1 MLRWGNDDLQ
11 WVCPAIFRGR
21 GDRKDG
27 SVAQAFSP
35 VIFGLVAF
43 SLAASVAGV
52 GMAIRLA
59 QRVGMLDVPNERS
72 SHSLPTPRMGGV
84 PMVAAAALAFGGWV
98 FLAAGEANVQ
108 GELPYTFLFALAMFL
123 LGFYDDLRDLSPLF
137 RFLVQFV
144 SALLLLIFLA
154 SLLPDVSLWKWVLPK
169 WAWVVPGAFWVVWML
184 NLYNFMD
191 GIDGL
196 AGGEAAVASSFF
208 FLVFAYYGQS
218 GWAVANL
225 VVAAASMGFLVHNWP
240 PARIFMGDAGSAF
253 LGAFYGMQSVVAALS
268 TPVPFPVL
276 VLPFANFILDTTF
289 TLFRRLIR
297 REKWYQA
304 HRSHF
309 YQRMTDLGMTH
320 GKVTSIELL
329 VVVASCVAAAAC
341 IPAGPA
347 VRIALVVSVTAG
359 IACGGLWVRG
369 KEPQN
374 RDVPRTPPNQGHSLQ

>member
-1 MLRWGNDDLQ
+1 MVQ
-11 WVCPAIFRGR
+11 V
-21 GDRKDG
+21 
-27 SVAQAFSP
+27 
-35 VIFGLVAF
+35 FGPITFGFAAL
-43 SLAASVAGV
+43 SLAISTAGV
-52 GMAIRLA
+52 WGSIRIA
-59 QRVGMLDVPNERS
+59 ERVGVMDVPNERS

-84 PMVAAAALAFGGWV
+84 PMVAAAALAFGGWA
-98 FLAAGEANVQ
+98 FLAAGGAVVQ
-108 GELPYTFLFALAMFL
+108 RELPYTFLFALAMFL
-123 LGFYDDLRDLSPLF
+123 LGFFDDLRNLSPLF

-144 SALLLLIFLA
+144 SAFSLLAFLA
-154 SLLPDVSLWKWVLPK
+154 PHLPGVSLWKWVFPQ
-169 WAWVVPGAFWVVWML
+169 WAWIIPGAFWIVWML

-208 FLVFAYYGQS
+208 FLVFAWYGQS

-240 PARIFMGDAGSAF
+240 PARIFMGDGGSAF

-268 TPVPFPVL
+268 TPVPFLVL

-289 TLFRRLIR
+289 TLFRRMLGG
-297 REKWYQA
+297 EKWYHA
-304 HRSHF
+304 HRSHV

-320 GKVTSIELL
+320 RKVTSIELL

-347 VRIALVVSVTAG
+347 VRIALVISVGAG
-359 IACGGLWVRG
+359 IACIGIWVWV
-369 KEPQN
+369 KEQALKA
-374 RDVPRTPPNQGHSLQ
+374 RTG

>member
-1 MLRWGNDDLQ
+1 
-11 WVCPAIFRGR
+11 
-21 GDRKDG
+21 
-27 SVAQAFSP
+27 
-35 VIFGLVAF
+35 
-43 SLAASVAGV
+43 
-52 GMAIRLA
+52 MAIRVA

-84 PMVAAAALAFGGWV
+84 PMVAVAALAFGGWA
-98 FLAAGEANVQ
+98 FLAAGDANVP
-108 GELPYTFLFALAMFL
+108 GGLPYTFLFALAMFL
-123 LGFYDDLRDLSPLF
+123 LGFYDDLRNLSPLF

-144 SALLLLIFLA
+144 SALLLLVFLA
-154 SLLPDVSLWKWVLPK
+154 PLLPDVSLRKWVLPK
-169 WAWVVPGAFWVVWML
+169 WAWVAPGAFWVVWML

-208 FLVFAYYGQS
+208 FLVFAWYGQS
-218 GWAVANL
+218 GWAIVNL
-225 VVAAASMGFLVHNWP
+225 VVAAVSMGFLVHNWP

-253 LGAFYGMQSVVAALS
+253 LGAFYGMQSMVAALS

-289 TLFRRLIR
+289 TLFRRVIC

-304 HRSHF
+304 HRSHV

-329 VVVASCVAAAAC
+329 VVAASCAAAAAC
-341 IPAGPA
+341 IVAGPL
-347 VRIALVVSVTAG
+347 VRITVMGSVAVG
-359 IACGGLWVRG
+359 IVCGGLWVRS
-369 KEPQN
+369 KERAMEAR
-374 RDVPRTPPNQGHSLQ
+374 RDNLSECQ

>member
-1 MLRWGNDDLQ
+1 MT
-11 WVCPAIFRGR
+11 
-21 GDRKDG
+21 
-27 SVAQAFSP
+27 
-35 VIFGLVAF
+35 FGFAALSLVVSA
-43 SLAASVAGV
+43 AGV
-52 GMAIRLA
+52 LVSIRIA
-59 QRVGMLDVPNERS
+59 QRVGMMDIPNERS
-72 SHSLPTPRMGGV
+72 SHSLPVPRMGGV

-98 FLAAGEANVQ
+98 FLEAGEATFPR
-108 GELPYTFLFALAMFL
+108 GLPYTFLFALTMFV
-123 LGFYDDLRDLSPLF
+123 LGFYDDLRNLSPLF

-144 SALLLLIFLA
+144 SALLLLVFLA
-154 SLLPDVSLWKWVLPK
+154 PRLPDVSLWKWVLPK

-196 AGGEAAVASSFF
+196 AGGEAVVASSFF

-240 PARIFMGDAGSAF
+240 PAKIFMGDAGSAF

-289 TLFRRLIR
+289 TLCRRLIR
-297 REKWYQA
+297 REKWYRA

-309 YQRMTDLGMTH
+309 YQRMTNVGMTH

-329 VVVASCVAAAAC
+329 VVVASCAAAAAC

-347 VRIALVVSVTAG
+347 VRVALVVSVAVG

-369 KEPQN
+369 KERPQN
-374 RDVPRTPPNQGHSLQ
+374 RDVPENSR

>member
-1 MLRWGNDDLQ
+1 M
-11 WVCPAIFRGR
+11 V
-21 GDRKDG
+21 
-27 SVAQAFSP
+27 QAFDP
-35 VIFGLVAF
+35 ITFGFAAL
-43 SLAASVAGV
+43 SLAISVAGV
-52 GMAIRLA
+52 WGFIRIA
-59 QRVGMLDVPNERS
+59 ERAGVVDVPNARS

-84 PMVAAAALAFGGWV
+84 PMVAAAALAFGGWM
-98 FLAAGEANVQ
+98 LLSAGGANVQ
-108 GELPYTFLFALAMFL
+108 RGLPYAFLFALGMFL

-137 RFLVQFV
+137 RFLLEFV
-144 SALLLLIFLA
+144 SALSFLIFLA
-154 SLLPDVSLWKWVLPK
+154 PHLPDLSLWKWVLPT
-169 WAWVVPGAFWVVWML
+169 WAWVAPGAFWVVWML

-208 FLVFAYYGQS
+208 FLVFAWYGQS

-240 PARIFMGDAGSAF
+240 PARIFMGDGGSMF

-268 TPVPFPVL
+268 TPVPFPIL

-304 HRSHF
+304 HRSHV

-320 GKVTSIELL
+320 GKVTSVELL
-329 VVVASCVAAAAC
+329 VGIASCAAAAAC
-341 IPAGPA
+341 IPVGPA
-347 VRIALVVSVTAG
+347 GRIASIISVVAG
-359 IACGGLWVRG
+359 IACIGIWVWV
-369 KEPQN
+369 KEQALKAG
-374 RDVPRTPPNQGHSLQ
+374 TG

>member
-1 MLRWGNDDLQ
+1 MISEVGFAAL
-11 WVCPAIFRGR
+11 
-21 GDRKDG
+21 
-27 SVAQAFSP
+27 
-35 VIFGLVAF
+35 
-43 SLAASVAGV
+43 SLAVSAAGV
-52 GMAIRLA
+52 WISIRIA
-59 QRVGMLDVPNERS
+59 QRVGVMDVPNERS
-72 SHSLPTPRMGGV
+72 SHSRPVPRMGGV
-84 PMVAAAALAFGGWV
+84 PMVAAVVLAFGGWV
-98 FLAAGEANVQ
+98 YLAAGGANVQ
-108 GELPYTFLFALAMFL
+108 RGLLFTFLFAHVSFL
-123 LGFYDDLRDLSPLF
+123 LGFYDDMRKLSPLF

-144 SALLLLIFLA
+144 SALLILFFFAPLF
-154 SLLPDVSLWKWVLPK
+154 PEVSLWEWAFPWWTWVLP
-169 WAWVVPGAFWVVWML
+169 GTIWVVWML

-208 FLVFAYYGQS
+208 FLVFAYYGQPD
-218 GWAVANL
+218 WAVANL

-253 LGAFYGMQSVVAALS
+253 FGAFYGMQSVAAAMS

-289 TLFRRLIR
+289 TVFRRLIR

-320 GKVTSIELL
+320 RKVTSIELL
-329 VVVASCVAAAAC
+329 TVCASCAAAAVC

-347 VRIALVVSVTAG
+347 VRIALVISVVSG
-359 IACGGLWVRG
+359 IACGGLWIWR
-369 KEPQN
+369 KE
-374 RDVPRTPPNQGHSLQ
+374 RAMEAGGDIGV

>member
-1 MLRWGNDDLQ
+1 
-11 WVCPAIFRGR
+11 V
-21 GDRKDG
+21 
-27 SVAQAFSP
+27 VQAFGP
-35 VIFGLVAF
+35 IIFGFAAL
-43 SLAASVAGV
+43 SLAISTAGV
-52 GMAIRLA
+52 WCSIRIA
-59 QRVGMLDVPNERS
+59 ERVGVMDVPNERS

-84 PMVAAAALAFGGWV
+84 PMVVAAALAFGGWV
-98 FLAAGEANVQ
+98 FFAAGGANVQ
-108 GELPYTFLFALAMFL
+108 KGLPYTFLFALSMFL
-123 LGFYDDLRDLSPLF
+123 LGFYDDLRDLSPLL

-154 SLLPDVSLWKWVLPK
+154 PLLPDVSLWEWVLPK
-169 WAWVVPGAFWVVWML
+169 WAWVAPGAFWVVWML

-208 FLVFAYYGQS
+208 FLVFAWYGQL

-240 PARIFMGDAGSAF
+240 PARIFMGDGGSAF
-253 LGAFYGMQSVVAALS
+253 LGAFYGMQSLVVALS

-289 TLFRRLIR
+289 TLLRRLIR

-320 GKVTSIELL
+320 RKVTSIELL
-329 VVVASCVAAAAC
+329 VVVASCATAAAC
-341 IPAGPA
+341 IPGGQL
-347 VRIALVVSVTAG
+347 VRIALMMFVVAG
-359 IACGGLWVRG
+359 ITCIGIWVRV
-369 KEPQN
+369 KEQAF
-374 RDVPRTPPNQGHSLQ
+374 

>member
-1 MLRWGNDDLQ
+1 MT
-11 WVCPAIFRGR
+11 
-21 GDRKDG
+21 
-27 SVAQAFSP
+27 
-35 VIFGLVAF
+35 FGLVAL
-43 SLAASVAGV
+43 SLAASAVGV
-52 GMAIRLA
+52 RYAIRFA
-59 QRVGMLDVPNERS
+59 QRVGLLDVPNERS
-72 SHSLPTPRMGGV
+72 SHTSPTPRMGGV

-98 FLAAGEANVQ
+98 FLSAGEANVQ
-108 GELPYTFLFALAMFL
+108 RGLPYTFLFALAMFL

-144 SALLLLIFLA
+144 SVLLLLVFL
-154 SLLPDVSLWKWVLPK
+154 SPLLPDVSLWKWVLPG
-169 WAWVVPGAFWVVWML
+169 WAWVIPGAFWVVWML

-208 FLVFAYYGQS
+208 FLIFAWYGHP

-240 PARIFMGDAGSAF
+240 PAKIFMGDGGSAF

-289 TLFRRLIR
+289 TLFRRALR
-297 REKWYQA
+297 GEKWYLA
-304 HRSHF
+304 HRSHI
-309 YQRMTDLGMTH
+309 YQRMTGLGMTH

-329 VVVASCVAAAAC
+329 VVVASCAAAAAS
-341 IPAGPA
+341 IPADPA
-347 VRIALVVSVTAG
+347 VRIALVVFVTAG
-359 IACGGLWVRG
+359 IACGGLWVWG
-369 KEPQN
+369 KERGMEARQE
-374 RDVPRTPPNQGHSLQ
+374 

>member
-1 MLRWGNDDLQ
+1 
-11 WVCPAIFRGR
+11 V
-21 GDRKDG
+21 
-27 SVAQAFSP
+27 VQAFGP
-35 VIFGLVAF
+35 ITFGFAAL
-43 SLAASVAGV
+43 SLMVSAAGV
-52 GMAIRLA
+52 WGSIRIA
-59 QRVGMLDVPNERS
+59 KRVGMMDIPNHRS

-84 PMVAAAALAFGGWV
+84 PMVAAAVLAFGGWV
-98 FLAAGEANVQ
+98 LLAAKDANVQ
-108 GELPYTFLFALAMFL
+108 RGLPYTFLFALAMFL
-123 LGFYDDLRDLSPLF
+123 LGFYDDLRNLSPLF

-144 SALLLLIFLA
+144 SALLLLVFLA
-154 SLLPDVSLWKWVLPK
+154 PILPDVPFWKWVLPR
-169 WAWVVPGAFWVVWML
+169 WTWIVPGAFWGVWML

-208 FLVFAYYGQS
+208 FMVFAYYGQS

-253 LGAFYGMQSVVAALS
+253 LGSFYGMQFVVAALS

-320 GKVTSIELL
+320 SKVTSIEL
-329 VVVASCVAAAAC
+329 VVVTASCAAAAAC
-341 IPAGPA
+341 IPSGPA
-347 VRIALVVSVTAG
+347 VRIALEISVIAG
-359 IACGGLWVRG
+359 IACIGIWIRV
-369 KEPQN
+369 KEQALK
-374 RDVPRTPPNQGHSLQ
+374 RRTA

>member
-1 MLRWGNDDLQ
+1 
-11 WVCPAIFRGR
+11 
-21 GDRKDG
+21 
-27 SVAQAFSP
+27 
-35 VIFGLVAF
+35 
-43 SLAASVAGV
+43 
-52 GMAIRLA
+52 
-59 QRVGMLDVPNERS
+59 
-72 SHSLPTPRMGGV
+72 
-84 PMVAAAALAFGGWV
+84 
-98 FLAAGEANVQ
+98 
-108 GELPYTFLFALAMFL
+108 MFL
-123 LGFYDDLRDLSPLF
+123 LGFYDDLRNLSPLF

-144 SALLLLIFLA
+144 SALSFLIFLA
-154 SLLPDVSLWKWVLPK
+154 PHLPDVSLWKWVLPK

-208 FLVFAYYGQS
+208 FLVFAWYGQS

-304 HRSHF
+304 HRSHV

-329 VVVASCVAAAAC
+329 VGIASCAAAAAC
-341 IPAGPA
+341 IPVGPA
-347 VRIALVVSVTAG
+347 GRIASIISVVAG
-359 IACGGLWVRG
+359 IACIGIWVWV
-369 KEPQN
+369 KEQALKAG
-374 RDVPRTPPNQGHSLQ
+374 TG